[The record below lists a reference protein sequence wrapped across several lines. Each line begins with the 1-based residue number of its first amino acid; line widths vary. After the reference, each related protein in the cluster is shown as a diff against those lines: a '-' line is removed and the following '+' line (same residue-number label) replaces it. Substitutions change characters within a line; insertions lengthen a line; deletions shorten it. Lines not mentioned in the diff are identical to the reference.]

1 MIQLCLIRI
10 YIEGSNDWGMNFA
23 FRSGYQTKV
32 LQTKTN
38 KENIEGLCFTNDS
51 AALRMLLSVGNSPKK
66 ENNVW

>member
-1 MIQLCLIRI
+1 
-10 YIEGSNDWGMNFA
+10 MNFA
-23 FRSGYQTKV
+23 FRSRYQTKV

-38 KENIEGLCFTNDS
+38 KENIEGLCFINDS